1 MFPIHQPSDN
11 PIVTIL
17 FILLILT
24 WLLAYTKTGHK
35 FFRWLKGSRTTYYLS
50 EGGFVKSST
59 KKLRTPADRVGI
71 DMKPSNQGVI
81 EISRGWFR
89 PSSAIYGDY
98 HIGPWGIAKAS
109 RGCNAQGGSGGDWV
123 DLVDCSSLPVER
135 ALHLINKYTS
145 LQALMLENS
154 NQRNRIAELEDK
166 LVWTES
172 HRKTWLA
179 SLEAIRQEIESDR
192 QQYRSQ
198 AAQKIRT
205 RVEQVLEHAKSS
217 DQVPDEDSVDA
228 IKRLW
233 IVRDGGVPPLRRCGG
248 QVWDLSLKI

>member
-1 MFPIHQPSDN
+1 MFTNQD
-11 PIVTIL
+11 VFL
-17 FILLILT
+17 FKAFLVISAIICLLVFRKRY
-24 WLLAYTKTGHK
+24 W
-35 FFRWLKGSRTTYYLS
+35 RWLKGSRVSYYFS
-50 EGGFVKSST
+50 DGGLVRSST

-71 DMKPSNQGVI
+71 DMNPSNQGVI

-89 PSSAIYGDY
+89 SSSAIYGDY
-98 HIGPWGIAKAS
+98 HLGPWGIAKAS
-109 RGCNAQGGSGGDWV
+109 RSCNAQGGSGGDWV

-145 LQALMLENS
+145 LQALMLENR

-166 LVWTES
+166 LVWTKS

-205 RVEQVLEHAKSS
+205 RVEQVLEHAKSL